1 MYDVTRALW
10 ADIVFLFRL
19 RLSAKTGNVKVAES
33 IFNLG
38 WASPAAG
45 HSGFR
50 KISLYISVLGPPDGR
65 PRHEACRSRI
75 LPLFIYPGTFIKSTC
90 NYGLHVLRG
99 RVLSLRLPDISIFI
113 PPPRKNVVASNGLY
127 DTAVRCRVGSCV
139 ATERLM
145 GRFFS
150 SDSLWLSSQNSE
162 FDELFLYLF

>member
-19 RLSAKTGNVKVAES
+19 RISAKTGNVKVAEAT
-33 IFNLG
+33 FNLLS
-38 WASPAAG
+38 ASPAAG
-45 HSGFR
+45 QSAVR
-50 KISLYISVLGPPDGR
+50 KISLYISLVGPPDGR

-99 RVLSLRLPDISIFI
+99 RVLSLRLPVISIFI
-113 PPPRKNVVASNGLY
+113 PPPRRNVVDANGLY

-139 ATERLM
+139 VTERL
-145 GRFFS
+145 
-150 SDSLWLSSQNSE
+150 
-162 FDELFLYLF
+162 

>member
-1 MYDVTRALW
+1 MYDVTRGLW

-19 RLSAKTGNVKVAES
+19 RLSAKIGNVKVEEAT
-33 IFNLG
+33 FNLLS
-38 WASPAAG
+38 ASPATGQSAV
-45 HSGFR
+45 R
-50 KISLYISVLGPPDGR
+50 KISPWISLVWPPEGG
-65 PRHEACRSRI
+65 PRHEACRSSI

-99 RVLSLRLPDISIFI
+99 RVLSLRLPVISILT
-113 PPPRKNVVASNGLY
+113 PPLRPNVAVTSGLY
-127 DTAVRCRVGSCV
+127 DTAMRCRVGSCV
-139 ATERLM
+139 VTERLM